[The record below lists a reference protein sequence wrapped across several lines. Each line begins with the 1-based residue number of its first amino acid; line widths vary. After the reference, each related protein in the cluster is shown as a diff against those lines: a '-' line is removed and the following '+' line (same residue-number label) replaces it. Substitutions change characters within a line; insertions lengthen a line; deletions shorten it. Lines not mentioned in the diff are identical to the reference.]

1 MRPPRVS
8 LITCPRHGRVISF
21 FSLSISLFHLSLFER
36 LHYAREPNASETLEK
51 KRKRERFDGILFLFL
66 SRERKRNRIDVMI
79 DPGGGS
85 IEGEG
90 NSSEREEWR
99 CGKRASPGVK
109 TRFNPYR
116 TTPRGEKTNEPEV
129 RTWPINTEGDTLFDQ
144 GSTVARNTIPPLSL
158 SLSLYSKLIFNRLY
172 PIK

>member
-1 MRPPRVS
+1 MNIMRPPRVS

-51 KRKRERFDGILFLFL
+51 KRKRERDSMEFDL
-66 SRERKRNRIDVMI
+66 SLERERKRNRIDVMI

-90 NSSEREEWR
+90 FRAK
-99 CGKRASPGVK
+99 GKNDVAANALHPALKLGLTPTGQLPVAKRQMSP
-109 TRFNPYR
+109 R
-116 TTPRGEKTNEPEV
+116 
-129 RTWPINTEGDTLFDQ
+129 
-144 GSTVARNTIPPLSL
+144 
-158 SLSLYSKLIFNRLY
+158 
-172 PIK
+172 

>member
-51 KRKRERFDGILFLFL
+51 KRKRERDSMEFDL
-66 SRERKRNRIDVMI
+66 SLERERKRNRIDVMI

-90 NSSEREEWR
+90 FRAK
-99 CGKRASPGVK
+99 GKNDVAANALHPALKPGLTPTGQLPVAKRQMSP
-109 TRFNPYR
+109 R
-116 TTPRGEKTNEPEV
+116 
-129 RTWPINTEGDTLFDQ
+129 
-144 GSTVARNTIPPLSL
+144 
-158 SLSLYSKLIFNRLY
+158 
-172 PIK
+172 

>member
-1 MRPPRVS
+1 MNIMRPPRVS

-51 KRKRERFDGILFLFL
+51 KRKRERDSMEFDLFL

-90 NSSEREEWR
+90 FRAK
-99 CGKRASPGVK
+99 GKNDVAANALHPALKPGLTPTGQLPVAKRQMSP
-109 TRFNPYR
+109 R
-116 TTPRGEKTNEPEV
+116 
-129 RTWPINTEGDTLFDQ
+129 
-144 GSTVARNTIPPLSL
+144 
-158 SLSLYSKLIFNRLY
+158 
-172 PIK
+172 

>member
-1 MRPPRVS
+1 MNIMRPPRVS

-51 KRKRERFDGILFLFL
+51 KRKREKERFDGIRSLSL
-66 SRERKRNRIDVMI
+66 SRAKTKSNRCDDRSGWWIDRRRRI
-79 DPGGGS
+79 
-85 IEGEG
+85 
-90 NSSEREEWR
+90 SSEREEWR

-158 SLSLYSKLIFNRLY
+158 SLSLSILN
-172 PIK
+172 

>member
-1 MRPPRVS
+1 MSAARPRN
-8 LITCPRHGRVISF
+8 LFF
-21 FSLSISLFHLSLFER
+21 FSLYLSLPSLSLSLFER

-90 NSSEREEWR
+90 FRAK
-99 CGKRASPGVK
+99 GKNDVAANALHPALKPGLTPTGQLPVAKRQMSP
-109 TRFNPYR
+109 R
-116 TTPRGEKTNEPEV
+116 
-129 RTWPINTEGDTLFDQ
+129 
-144 GSTVARNTIPPLSL
+144 
-158 SLSLYSKLIFNRLY
+158 
-172 PIK
+172 

>member
-1 MRPPRVS
+1 MNIMRPPRVS

-90 NSSEREEWR
+90 FRAK
-99 CGKRASPGVK
+99 GKNDVAANALHPALKPGLTPTGQLPVAKRQMSP
-109 TRFNPYR
+109 R
-116 TTPRGEKTNEPEV
+116 
-129 RTWPINTEGDTLFDQ
+129 
-144 GSTVARNTIPPLSL
+144 
-158 SLSLYSKLIFNRLY
+158 
-172 PIK
+172 